1 MYVYVSTIRGYL
13 LGLFVKE
20 LYYWKGC
27 ILCFYPPHFT
37 VQSKKW
43 NHIGLIAASTH
54 PVTVVH
60 WCMSGQKRE
69 DSADLSP
76 HCLLWPADLKVIFFL
91 CNLLSLLVPWYIHA
105 FVYIWL
111 CFVICVDL
119 CCHHERSVIVMKNDS
134 CSQRANHLFPWITK
148 RERERFCRWCYYLWN
163 SELLFN
169 RECGFSHCR
178 QQDTRGRQ
186 LPRIHLA
193 INITW
198 SWKWSQKEENRL
210 V

>member
-1 MYVYVSTIRGYL
+1 MER
-13 LGLFVKE
+13 
-20 LYYWKGC
+20 
-27 ILCFYPPHFT
+27 
-37 VQSKKW
+37 

-54 PVTVVH
+54 PVTVVR

-76 HCLLWPADLKVIFFL
+76 HCLVWPADLKVIFFL
-91 CNLLSLLVPWYIHA
+91 CNLLSLLVPLYIHT

-119 CCHHERSVIVMKNDS
+119 CCHHESSVIVMKNDS

-148 RERERFCRWCYYLWN
+148 REREREIFCRWCYYLWN
-163 SELLFN
+163 SELLYN
-169 RECGFSHCR
+169 RECDFSHCR

-186 LPRIHLA
+186 LPRIHPA
-193 INITW
+193 INIRQ
-198 SWKWSQKEENRL
+198 SWKWSQKKTGWFKLSKDRGKKKKNWEKKNTHKNGKLRL
-210 V
+210 FT